1 MISKNSYILSKN
13 YLAFALSE
21 TWLSDKIVDEIITV
35 PGYNLVRADRGTRG
49 GGVAL
54 YLRNDLIYSV
64 IPVSSNIEQLWVS
77 LRINGVVFALGC
89 VYKPPTTSHTFFTDE
104 LEESLALCMLQSRH
118 IICLGDININF
129 LDSDSAS
136 VKYMTD
142 MLHSIDIEQIVSQP
156 THITANKASLID
168 VILCSNPS
176 LISSCSVGGA
186 DISDHELVSCVLSR
200 TRAESKPFIY
210 TYRSFKNFDSDHF
223 YHDLENHSL
232 IDICYIKDI
241 DDKLNIFNSRLIGLF
256 DKHLPIKSSRITK
269 PKAPWLNDEIKKMMK
284 DRDAAKSKFRKT
296 PSTLNWDSYKNS
308 KNRANHAI
316 SKAKRNHLQT
326 ITQNGKT
333 AATAAIL
340 PFVRYFS
347 SFSGAELIACGGTR
361 LKLLRFSPEV
371 EGVDSGSGI
380 WKMEVEIPSW
390 KLVTIPLLRIPRQI
404 QKFRTAIGNKDNE
417 CDGESTVTKRN
428 RRFTFNV
435 CRTSKATENWLFM
448 CRLVNRMHIP
458 WPVDGRVGGKRRG
471 EGGVVCVSVHT
482 SVAGPK
488 LVPAV
493 PRPHSRLK
501 KSYGWKYPII
511 WYARPKRFTSAAA
524 GGVVYKV
531 PRKPHE
537 YNIASIPDAAVELQS
552 FI

>member
-1 MISKNSYILSKN
+1 MSAFTAMEIAHLNVRSLLSKCNDFKELLLSKN

-64 IPVSSNIEQLWVS
+64 IPVYSNIEQLWVS

-200 TRAESKPFIY
+200 TRAEPKPFIY

-223 YHDLENHSL
+223 YHDLENLSL

-308 KNRANHAI
+308 KNRVNHAI
-316 SKAKRNHLQT
+316 NKAKRNHLQT
-326 ITQNGKT
+326 ITQSKNQKT
-333 AATAAIL
+333 IWKELRSLDIVNNYKTEIPAHSADADAINTH
-340 PFVRYFS
+340 F
-347 SFSGAELIACGGTR
+347 
-361 LKLLRFSPEV
+361 
-371 EGVDSGSGI
+371 VDS
-380 WKMEVEIPSW
+380 IPPAKS
-390 KLVTIPLLRIPRQI
+390 TTDIIDYYSS
-404 QKFRTAIGNKDNE
+404 NK
-417 CDGESTVTKRN
+417 
-428 RRFTFNV
+428 
-435 CRTSKATENWLFM
+435 
-448 CRLVNRMHIP
+448 I
-458 WPVDGRVGGKRRG
+458 
-471 EGGVVCVSVHT
+471 
-482 SVAGPK
+482 
-488 LVPAV
+488 
-493 PRPHSRLK
+493 
-501 KSYGWKYPII
+501 
-511 WYARPKRFTSAAA
+511 
-524 GGVVYKV
+524 
-531 PRKPHE
+531 
-537 YNIASIPDAAVELQS
+537 
-552 FI
+552 

>member
-1 MISKNSYILSKN
+1 MSAFTAMEIAHLNVRSLLSKFNDFKELLLSKN

-186 DISDHELVSCVLSR
+186 DISDHELVSCVL
-200 TRAESKPFIY
+200 
-210 TYRSFKNFDSDHF
+210 N
-223 YHDLENHSL
+223 
-232 IDICYIKDI
+232 I

-308 KNRANHAI
+308 KNRVNHAI
-316 SKAKRNHLQT
+316 SKAKRNYLHT
-326 ITQNGKT
+326 ITQSKNQKT
-333 AATAAIL
+333 
-340 PFVRYFS
+340 
-347 SFSGAELIACGGTR
+347 
-361 LKLLRFSPEV
+361 
-371 EGVDSGSGI
+371 I
-380 WKMEVEIPSW
+380 WKELRSLDIVNNYKTEIPAH
-390 KLVTIPLLRIPRQI
+390 LADAD
-404 QKFRTAIGNKDNE
+404 AIN
-417 CDGESTVTKRN
+417 TH
-428 RRFTFNV
+428 F
-435 CRTSKATENWLFM
+435 
-448 CRLVNRMHIP
+448 
-458 WPVDGRVGGKRRG
+458 VDGI
-471 EGGVVCVSVHT
+471 
-482 SVAGPK
+482 P
-488 LVPAV
+488 PA
-493 PRPHSRLK
+493 
-501 KSYGWKYPII
+501 KSTTDII
-511 WYARPKRFTSAAA
+511 
-524 GGVVYKV
+524 
-531 PRKPHE
+531 E
-537 YNIASIPDAAVELQS
+537 IP
-552 FI
+552 